1 MVIESDTPP
10 QNPVADFEDFLKTFE
25 GVPNK
30 FKYRHRISEAFSKSE
45 NHIVVLFEDIL
56 NFNPTLANYLK
67 NSPEQALKDAV
78 EALKNILRIDS
89 GGQLDTDK
97 EYFVRITSQ
106 NNSNEVKLRDIRAK
120 HIDKM
125 IYVRAIVIRA
135 TPVRP
140 QITVAAWE
148 CPVCGNI
155 MQVPQLLGRLRPP
168 KECSNP
174 NCNNTRDF
182 HINTENSEFIDY
194 QQLTIQESPEELRQG
209 AIPQTLPIVLL
220 HDLVDTVRPGE
231 RVKVM
236 GIIHTFPVEEGPNKI
251 STVCK
256 TQLYANYIEG
266 MEPSEDEV
274 DITPQDIRSNS
285 RVVPRTADSEKNCPL
300 DRPLDYGPRTP

>member
-1 MVIESDTPP
+1 M
-10 QNPVADFEDFLKTFE
+10 
-25 GVPNK
+25 
-30 FKYRHRISEAFSKSE
+30 
-45 NHIVVLFEDIL
+45 FEDIL

-106 NNSNEVKLRDIRAK
+106 NNSNEVKFRDIRAK

-209 AIPQTLPIVLL
+209 RFLKP
-220 HDLVDTVRPGE
+220 
-231 RVKVM
+231 
-236 GIIHTFPVEEGPNKI
+236 F
-251 STVCK
+251 
-256 TQLYANYIEG
+256 QLFYYMIWW
-266 MEPSEDEV
+266 
-274 DITPQDIRSNS
+274 TRSAPENGS
-285 RVVPRTADSEKNCPL
+285 K
-300 DRPLDYGPRTP
+300 